1 MQLSYTALAL
11 AALGLQ
17 CTLAQPA
24 HKRHQHKHR
33 RGGWDA
39 VDFTNKDLYRDVDWT
54 SVFSADAVAT
64 ASPVASYTPA
74 LSTPTPIAPADL
86 PNYPKDDEKPKDK
99 KPKDGKPKDEQK
111 KKQESDNGED
121 KKTEDTPE
129 PPKAPAD
136 HGSHK
141 GFGYRTDPVD
151 DGNQDHYIGN
161 VGRPYGS
168 NMILIDESEKAS
180 YNYTMII
187 TNIEDTETTYIVW
200 NKSGKDGRPQSGMG
214 SEPNLRFTL
223 GARKSQVIAF
233 DENSQ
238 VAFSRDCE
246 RNQLGGNLPD
256 CTWGEADFGDLRND
270 GWSGYDCSSI
280 QNSKGNVG
288 HCKISC
294 DGAKTSSNLGNSFIS
309 ASQTNAGGSL
319 APGPVAFYVEI

>member
-24 HKRHQHKHR
+24 HKRHQHRHK
-33 RGGWDA
+33 RGNGDVA
-39 VDFTNKDLYRDVDWT
+39 GVYARDVDFSNKDLYKDVDWS
-54 SVFSADAVAT
+54 SVFSAAAAT
-64 ASPVASYTPA
+64 PSASPVEIYTPA
-74 LSTPTPIAPADL
+74 LSTPTPAAPADV
-86 PNYPKDDEKPKDK
+86 PNYPKEDR
-99 KPKDGKPKDEQK
+99 KPKDEQK
-111 KKQESDNGED
+111 EKQESQKEEE
-121 KKTEDTPE
+121 K
-129 PPKAPAD
+129 PAD
-136 HGSHK
+136 KPESHTAPTDHSSPK
-141 GFGYRTDPVD
+141 GFGDRSDPVD

-168 NMILIDESEKAS
+168 NMIFIDESEKGG
-180 YNYTMII
+180 YKYTMTI
-187 TNIEDTETTYIVW
+187 TNIEDAETNYIVW

-214 SEPNLRFTL
+214 SEPNLKFTL
-223 GARKSQVIAF
+223 GARKSQMIAF

-246 RNQLGGNLPD
+246 RNKLGGNLPD
-256 CTWGEADFGDLRND
+256 CTWGEADFGDLRNG

-294 DGAKTSSNLGNSFIS
+294 DGAKTSSNLENSFTHV
-309 ASQTNAGGSL
+309 SQTNAGGAL
-319 APGPVAFYVEI
+319 APGPVAFYAEI